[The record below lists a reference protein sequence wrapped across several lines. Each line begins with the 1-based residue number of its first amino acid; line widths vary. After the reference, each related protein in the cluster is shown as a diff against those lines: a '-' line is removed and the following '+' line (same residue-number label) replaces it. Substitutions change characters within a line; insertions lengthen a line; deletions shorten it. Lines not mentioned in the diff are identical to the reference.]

1 MFNVRTL
8 ERVTAEYRT
17 LDTENG
23 LLNIS
28 IPSSSPPTK
37 PLPFARSFKELA
49 VYQKARSLSREVSK
63 ITKRFPREE
72 AFSLTD
78 QWRRAARSIGAQI
91 SEAWAKRRYPRHFL
105 SKLTDAD
112 GEQMESQ
119 HWIIVAF
126 DDGYISREEAQRLGS
141 LALEIGRMLGD
152 MMQHP
157 ESFCGDEYG
166 VLKESPVSYFVVE
179 PSDDP
184 LNTEY

>member
-1 MFNVRTL
+1 MSL
-8 ERVTAEYRT
+8 Q
-17 LDTENG
+17 TE
-23 LLNIS
+23 
-28 IPSSSPPTK
+28 SPAAK
-37 PLPFARSFKELA
+37 PLPYARSFKELA
-49 VYQKARSLSREVSK
+49 VYQRARKLSHEVFVT
-63 ITKRFPREE
+63 TKRFPRDE

-91 SEAWAKRRYPRHFL
+91 SEAWAKSPYPRHFV

-112 GEQMESQ
+112 GEQMETQ

-152 MMQHP
+152 MIQNP
-157 ESFCGDEYG
+157 ESFCGDEHTM
-166 VLKESPVSYFVVE
+166 LKETPASYFADE
-179 PSDDP
+179 LPDMG

>member
-1 MFNVRTL
+1 MSAAPNHQP
-8 ERVTAEYRT
+8 A
-17 LDTENG
+17 
-23 LLNIS
+23 
-28 IPSSSPPTK
+28 K

-49 VYQKARSLSREVSK
+49 VYQKARMLSREVFK

-112 GEQMESQ
+112 GEQMETQ

-126 DDGYISREEAQRLGS
+126 DDGYITREEAHRFGS
-141 LALEIGRMLGD
+141 LALEVGRMLGD
-152 MMQHP
+152 MMQNP
-157 ESFCGDEYG
+157 ESFCGDEYS
-166 VLKESPVSYFVVE
+166 LKEMPGSYYVTE
-179 PSDDP
+179 LPDDP